1 MTWVALY
8 IDFIVWIRSNY
19 IEFCAALFSIIGVW
33 LTTKQIIWCWPV
45 ALAGLLLY
53 AYIFFYSQIYLQ
65 AILQIFYIAMTLY
78 GWYNWIHGGENS
90 SELKISRLKG
100 KESLIYFITWLIFSL
115 IFGYLFNRYTQD
127 PLPWLDSLTSVCGI
141 ITTYLMAKKIL
152 ENWIIWI
159 VNDIIVVG
167 ICFYQKLYI
176 SSVLY
181 IIFIILAI
189 YGFIEWRKEL
199 IKIKS

>member
-1 MTWVALY
+1 MDINL
-8 IDFIVWIRSNY
+8 IDWIRSNY
-19 IEFCAALFSIIGVW
+19 IEFCAALFSIAGVW

-45 ALAGLLLY
+45 SLAGLLMY
-53 AYIFFYSQIYLQ
+53 SYIFFFSHIYLQ
-65 AILQIFYIAMTLY
+65 AILQVFYLAMTLY
-78 GWYNWIHGGENS
+78 GWYNWIHGGEYS
-90 SELKISRLKG
+90 TELKISGIK
-100 KESLIYFITWLIFSL
+100 KKQSIIYFLIWLIFSL
-115 IFGYLFNRYTQD
+115 IFGYLFSRYTHD
-127 PLPWLDSLTSVCGI
+127 PLPWLDSLTTVCGI

-159 VNDIIVVG
+159 FNDIVVVT

-189 YGFIEWRKEL
+189 YGFSEWRKEL
-199 IKIKS
+199 QKIKS